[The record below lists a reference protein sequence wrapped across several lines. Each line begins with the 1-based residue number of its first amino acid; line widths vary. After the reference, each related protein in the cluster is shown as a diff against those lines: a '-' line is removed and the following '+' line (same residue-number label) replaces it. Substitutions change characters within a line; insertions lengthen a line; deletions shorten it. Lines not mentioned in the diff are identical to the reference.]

1 MSKTLN
7 SYDLARFIEN
17 EGITAVIVHLDAP
30 TETVTA
36 AAEALAVQPEQI
48 VKSVLFLADG
58 APVLVV
64 TNGLSR
70 IRYKVLADF
79 LGISR
84 RRLKMADAAQVQAIT
99 GYVVGSVPPFGHLQ
113 PIRTVV
119 DTAVTQLAHP
129 HIYGGGGETNALLQI
144 TPAELL
150 RVIQKENNP
159 PATAE
164 GLSEER

>member
-7 SYDLARFIEN
+7 SHDLTRFMTD
-17 EGITAVIVHLDAP
+17 EGITAVIVHLDAS
-30 TETVTA
+30 TKTVTDA
-36 AAEALAVQPEQI
+36 AAALDVQPEQI

-58 APVLVV
+58 EPVLVI

-79 LGISR
+79 LGLSR
-84 RRLKMADAAQVQAIT
+84 RRLKMADAAQVLAIT
-99 GYVVGSVPPFGHLQ
+99 GYVVGSVPPFGHWQ

-119 DTAVTQLAHP
+119 DTAVTQLSHD

-144 TPAELL
+144 APGELL
-150 RVIQKENNP
+150 RVIG
-159 PATAE
+159 AAVVE
-164 GLSEER
+164 GLSAV